1 MSKLEKIKAPKKLL
15 KFVQEQNSNS
25 GNDYYGVKIKIIDKK
40 LWLLKPSNFVL
51 NQLSSLQ
58 DNRNK
63 QQKML
68 TGFVNNLLRELNIED
83 IIKVHYDLDKIIDL
97 LPKPVHI
104 REQFADEMDFD
115 VIEEDFE
122 EITNFQSEVLD
133 VEILDDIQSTPP
145 RVIFTPSINPM
156 KRRVYSDEVRILVD
170 DELRTDIKNLMSD
183 DAFKVIEP
191 NLLSVWDSTIIVKAK
206 MNEVVSFEV
215 DDGRSV
221 LEAGFAYE
229 TELGIINHL
238 NFKYIMG
245 FCLTDTVMP
254 PMLTRLLFEGC
265 KDSVSNMKP
274 LHLHNKL
281 TAIFDKYK
289 VATIANTHSHLDG
302 KDMIS
307 LFTKYFVENLT
318 EVSNTIFPYRNPNR
332 VRKNYP
338 ENEFEALDKALMR
351 LKKLDKNQQ
360 IVQKTYNKIVI
371 EDRFMFDDLIA
382 SKYPKFDDFQT
393 KRFVGEFKKDLLSVL
408 TELLNDYIECCDK
421 YSYLSYFQSLD
432 QQRKNGKK

>member
-1 MSKLEKIKAPKKLL
+1 MSKEEKIKAAKKLL
-15 KFVQEQNSNS
+15 KFAKEQNLDSR
-25 GNDYYGVKIKIIDKK
+25 NDYYGMEIKLGNKK
-40 LWLLKPSNFVL
+40 LWLIKPSNFVL

-58 DNRNK
+58 DDK
-63 QQKML
+63 KKSQKML
-68 TGFVNNLLRELNIED
+68 TGFVNTLLRDLSIED
-83 IIKVHYDLDKIIDL
+83 IIKVQYDLDKILAL
-97 LPKPVHI
+97 LPKPVAVE
-104 REQFADEMDFD
+104 EQFAEEMDFE
-115 VIEEDFE
+115 VIDEDFE
-122 EITNFQSEVLD
+122 EITNFQSED
-133 VEILDDIQSTPP
+133 IDIEIIEEIKPP
-145 RVIFTPSINPM
+145 PPKVVFTPAINPM
-156 KRRVYSDEVRILVD
+156 KRRVYCDEVRILVD

-221 LEAGFAYE
+221 LEAGFTYE

-265 KDSVSNMKP
+265 KDSVSSMKP

-281 TAIFDKYK
+281 TAVFDKYK
-289 VATIANTHSHLDG
+289 VATIANTHTHLDG
-302 KDMIS
+302 KDTVG

-318 EVSNTIFPYRNPNR
+318 EVSNTTFPYRNPNK
-332 VRKNYP
+332 VRNKRP

-360 IVQKTYNKIVI
+360 IVQKTYNKIII

-393 KRFVGEFKKDLLSVL
+393 KRFVGDFKKDLLSVL

-421 YSYLSYFQSLD
+421 YSYVSYFQSLD